1 MTEEA
6 ATATSQISAVLHPT
20 DLTSSSELAFAH
32 ALRLAASGRTK
43 LYLLHADPS
52 AEDTDWSAYP
62 AVRRTLASWGML
74 DEGSLPSVVFDQL
87 GVQVAKVRIPDRDAV
102 RAILNF
108 LEGHPSDVI
117 VLATH
122 GREGLPRWLHGSVA
136 EPIAR
141 AAESTTLFI
150 RQGARGF
157 VTPDNGAIQ
166 LRRVLI
172 PVDRQP
178 RPTYALRAAWDIV
191 RMLGAQGTTLQ
202 LLHVGSELDPSS
214 VEVDP
219 GTWSSVEHS
228 SRSGEVVEQILAAAD
243 EGSVDMIAM
252 ATAGHQGFLD
262 ALRGSTT
269 ERVVR
274 LAPCPVLAV
283 PTTFQTRVR
292 WGPPPPS

>member
-1 MTEEA
+1 M
-6 ATATSQISAVLHPT
+6 
-20 DLTSSSELAFAH
+20 
-32 ALRLAASGRTK
+32 
-43 LYLLHADPS
+43 
-52 AEDTDWSAYP
+52 
-62 AVRRTLASWGML
+62 
-74 DEGSLPSVVFDQL
+74 
-87 GVQVAKVRIPDRDAV
+87 

-191 RMLGAQGTTLQ
+191 RMLGAQGTILQ

-228 SRSGEVVEQILAAAD
+228 SRSGEVVERDPGGGGRRQRRSDRHGDRRASGLFGCAPRQHD
-243 EGSVDMIAM
+243 R
-252 ATAGHQGFLD
+252 T
-262 ALRGSTT
+262 RG
-269 ERVVR
+269 
-274 LAPCPVLAV
+274 APCALPGARGADHFSNSCAMGTPSPQLKSSLAC
-283 PTTFQTRVR
+283 RRARREHRNGGWLGWHR
-292 WGPPPPS
+292 WRLGCDTLIGASSRHLPSL